1 MLRILQRVMIGIL
14 YILLYRSSKLTCHQS
29 QKIIQRLI
37 SHNYL
42 TSDSID
48 TIIFTTVEIN
58 VTPIRKKKKK
68 KSEFDI
74 HLLCF

>member
-1 MLRILQRVMIGIL
+1 M
-14 YILLYRSSKLTCHQS
+14 CHQS
-29 QKIIQRLI
+29 QKIIQIVI

-58 VTPIRKKKKK
+58 VSPIRKRKKKVILIFIYYV
-68 KSEFDI
+68 FDI
-74 HLLCF
+74 HQLHPLPHQFV